1 MSRFRFPL
9 LAVAAPLALALVA
22 SPAFGMWWGLD
33 VIDQSYLPLDNTYSP
48 RGTGSSYTVWVIGTG
63 IDPTLPE
70 FGGRAQQVA
79 NYAGGP
85 NEDTNGHGTW
95 VASLVG
101 GRDYGVAKAVQLRG
115 IKVIDECGHA
125 SPNAIVNGIN
135 YIIANGGSNSV
146 AVFPFAFERTP
157 AIDNAIASLV
167 AAGVPVAVAAG
178 DEPTDACNLSPA
190 GEPTA
195 FTVGAHD
202 MALTRPSWQAYG
214 SCIDIYAPG
223 EDVTAA
229 WPFGEGTR
237 TLSSTAASAAM
248 VAGGIVLHGGSTNA
262 VILAATRMGNLLRL
276 FVG

>member
-1 MSRFRFPL
+1 MSGFRFRL

-33 VIDQSYLPLDNTYSP
+33 AIDQRLLPLDNVYSP
-48 RGTGSSYTVWVIGTG
+48 SGTGSSYTVWVVGTG
-63 IDPTLPE
+63 IVDTLPE
-70 FGGRAQQVA
+70 FEGRAQQVV

-135 YIIANGGSNSV
+135 YIIANGGSNSI
-146 AVFPFAFERTP
+146 AVFPFAFERTTG
-157 AIDNAIASLV
+157 INNAIASLV

-190 GEPTA
+190 GESYA
-195 FTVGAHD
+195 LTVGAHD

-248 VAGGIVLHGGSTNA
+248 VAGGLALHGGSTSS
-262 VILAATRMGNLLRL
+262 LFFAATNMGGWLKL